1 MKFRLKLEPKNFNG
15 FLFKT
20 QNTILSAALIL
31 GLASGISAILGLVK
45 TRLLASY
52 FGVSKELAIFYTA
65 DKIPNLVYSLLI
77 VGAVSTVFIPMF
89 TGLLVK
95 NKDSA
100 FKVASS
106 IINATFL
113 FFIIVGTFIF
123 IFSPQIIDVLSVHTF
138 TKEEITLG
146 SNLMRI
152 MLVSQIFLVAGSLS
166 TSVLQSF
173 KYFLIPALAPIFY
186 NIGMILGIILLSEK
200 MGIYGPAI
208 GTIIGAFLHFFIQ
221 APLLKKSG
229 FKFSAKIDFSDRNFR
244 KTFSLIPPRLTSVL
258 IANLI
263 QTINNSLAIL
273 ISTSSVIYLKFADQ
287 LQGFPVN
294 LIGIS
299 MAAASLPTLSSQ
311 SAPEEKEKF
320 KETFSTS
327 LLQMMYLVMPVSA
340 ILLVLRVP
348 AIRLVYGVSNF
359 PWEATIRTAQTLA
372 FFSISIFSQSANYLI
387 TRAFYALKDTSTPVI
402 INIITAIINV
412 CISLIFVKTL
422 NFGVWSVAF
431 SYTITSMLDSLL
443 LMTFLNKKVGGFNK
457 EKLIIPFTKICW
469 ATALTGIMLYIPMKI
484 LDQFVFD
491 TTRTINLIGLTAIAG
506 IIGMATYLVIT
517 HFLKVEEI
525 ELFYKLLGKLK
536 ISKNGI
542 KEIEAEAVDLTATE
556 QKPYNS

>member
-1 MKFRLKLEPKNFNG
+1 
-15 FLFKT
+15 
-20 QNTILSAALIL
+20 
-31 GLASGISAILGLVK
+31 
-45 TRLLASY
+45 
-52 FGVSKELAIFYTA
+52 
-65 DKIPNLVYSLLI
+65 
-77 VGAVSTVFIPMF
+77 
-89 TGLLVK
+89 
-95 NKDSA
+95 
-100 FKVASS
+100 
-106 IINATFL
+106 
-113 FFIIVGTFIF
+113 
-123 IFSPQIIDVLSVHTF
+123 
-138 TKEEITLG
+138 
-146 SNLMRI
+146 
-152 MLVSQIFLVAGSLS
+152 
-166 TSVLQSF
+166 
-173 KYFLIPALAPIFY
+173 
-186 NIGMILGIILLSEK
+186 
-200 MGIYGPAI
+200 
-208 GTIIGAFLHFFIQ
+208 
-221 APLLKKSG
+221 
-229 FKFSAKIDFSDRNFR
+229 
-244 KTFSLIPPRLTSVL
+244 
-258 IANLI
+258 
-263 QTINNSLAIL
+263 
-273 ISTSSVIYLKFADQ
+273 
-287 LQGFPVN
+287 
-294 LIGIS
+294 
-299 MAAASLPTLSSQ
+299 
-311 SAPEEKEKF
+311 
-320 KETFSTS
+320 
-327 LLQMMYLVMPVSA
+327 MMYLVMPVSA

-431 SYTITSMLDSLL
+431 SYTITSMLDSVL